1 MAAKNRHAVVL
12 GRKGGKAGKG
22 VSTPAKA
29 TAARAN
35 GLLGGRPKKP
45 AIPEEAK

>member
-1 MAAKNRHAVVL
+1 MSPKNRHAVVL

-29 TAARAN
+29 AAARAN

-45 AIPEEAK
+45 ATSEEAK